1 MKCSK
6 ILSPMTGEAV
16 GLGEVPD
23 PVFSQKIVGDGVAV
37 IPSEGKL
44 LSPVD
49 GEIIS
54 VADTKHAYG
63 LRTAEGLELLIV
75 RARPCSPLRSFS
87 LIRKTKLWRTN
98 KPPALRVVGIASA
111 LCKKPPMI

>member
-1 MKCSK
+1 MQTVALIVQNNLTSTDSTGGAELVRKNEGDIFMKCGK

-23 PVFSQKIVGDGVAV
+23 PVFSQKIIGDGMAV

-49 GEIIS
+49 GEVIS
-54 VADTKHAYG
+54 VADTKHAFG
-63 LRTAEGLELLIV
+63 LRTA
-75 RARPCSPLRSFS
+75 
-87 LIRKTKLWRTN
+87 
-98 KPPALRVVGIASA
+98 
-111 LCKKPPMI
+111 